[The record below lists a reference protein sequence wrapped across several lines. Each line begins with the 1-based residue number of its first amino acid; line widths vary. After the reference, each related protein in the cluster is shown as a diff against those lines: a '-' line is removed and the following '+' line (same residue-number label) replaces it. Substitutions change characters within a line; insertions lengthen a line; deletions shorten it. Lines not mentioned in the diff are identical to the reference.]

1 MLTISA
7 SRDQAMVTAGKLSG
21 KSILE
26 SIKDGTAMI
35 SKTLASRL
43 SDLSVL
49 KMVHAELVK
58 LKSKE
63 SKYSTHQ
70 VMKLTAH
77 QS

>member
-63 SKYSTHQ
+63 LRCSTHQ
-70 VMKLTAH
+70 VMKLAAH